1 MLTAPSVLLPSLT
14 GTLVLLFQF
23 LPLDGEGGRRSLPD
37 EVTKAKG
44 FCFTN
49 TPHPMATPSALPA
62 VGEGNSNIKPVKG
75 REYNRAA
82 SPTQVDL

>member
-1 MLTAPSVLLPSLT
+1 MQSK
-14 GTLVLLFQF
+14 F

-37 EVTKAKG
+37 EVTKAEG

-62 VGEGNSNIKPVKG
+62 VGEGNDGSIYRGDRVAIGNIV
-75 REYNRAA
+75 
-82 SPTQVDL
+82 